1 MTESSTNKPPVWFWI
16 VSVIAF
22 IWNGMG
28 IMVYLAQAYM
38 TEDDI
43 KALPEAQQA
52 LYADIPAWATA
63 AFAIA
68 VWAGLL
74 GCIALLLR
82 KRWAKPILLV
92 SLIGIVV
99 QMFYNLVIS
108 NAMDVYGLGG
118 AIMPIMVLIIGVSL
132 IRFSNLA
139 IAKNW
144 IS

>member
-82 KRWAKPILLV
+82 KRWAKLILLV